1 MVLESIL
8 GERIV
13 RKHPLF
19 IFLMAVAISV
29 GAMICANAFFPTYA
43 SVLSVAFITIGFA
56 PLIHRILVH
65 EEAEEAVAKK
75 SCTTFFARH
84 FNIIMI
90 YVWLFVGVIFTF
102 ALVYLVIPSDLS
114 SSMFSEQMK
123 TFCVISGKCEGSTP
137 FSIVGKIA
145 GQQGA
150 GSVTGKVTA
159 FAMEECR
166 NPETSNL
173 LGCAAF
179 IFDNNAGVLVFTLV
193 LSLFYGAGA
202 IFLIAWNASVL
213 GIFFGE
219 MIASGQV
226 FQGFGMLESML
237 IGHGPP
243 ELLGYVFGALAGA
256 ILSAMVAKGKILTH
270 EFEVI
275 FKDFLFLAG
284 LAFFSVFYGAIM
296 EASIMIGISPFL
308 YYGMGFV
315 YLLALIVI
323 VVMYGR
329 KGGDGD
335 GTCGFD

>member
-19 IFLMAVAISV
+19 IFLMAVAISI
-29 GAMICANAFFPTYA
+29 GAMICANAFFPDYA
-43 SVLSVAFITIGFA
+43 SVLSIAFITIGFA
-56 PLIHRILVH
+56 PLIHRILIH
-65 EEAEEAVAKK
+65 EEAEEVTEKK
-75 SCTTFFARH
+75 SCATFFARH

-90 YVWLFVGVIFTF
+90 YVWLFIGVIFVF
-102 ALVYLVIPSDLS
+102 AAVYLVLPPELS
-114 SSMFSEQMK
+114 QTMFSEQTK
-123 TFCVISGKCEGSTP
+123 TFCVISGKCEGTTP

-145 GQQGA
+145 DQQGSI
-150 GSVTGKVTA
+150 GGVTGKATA
-159 FAMEECR
+159 FAMDECK

-173 LGCAAF
+173 FGCAGF
-179 IFDNNAGVLVFTLV
+179 IFENNAGVLVFTLV

-219 MIASGQV
+219 MIASGQI

-243 ELLGYVFGALAGA
+243 ELLGYVAGALAGA

-270 EFEVI
+270 EFGVI
-275 FKDFLFLAG
+275 FKDFVFLAG
-284 LAFFSVFYGAIM
+284 LAFFSIFYGAIM
-296 EASIMIGISPFL
+296 EASIMTGSSPLL

-323 VVMYGR
+323 VVVYGR
-329 KGGDGD
+329 KGSSDVCD
-335 GTCGFD
+335 TD